1 MIRMMLSDA
10 QWDRIEP
17 LLPGKAGDP
26 GRSGTDNRLFLEA
39 VLWLVRT
46 GVPWRDLPE
55 AFGRWNTV
63 FRRFRRWA
71 GKGVFES
78 IFTALSGDPDFE
90 YALVDGTIVRVHQH
104 GAGAKGGTH
113 TQAIGRSRGGLT
125 TKIVALVDALGNLAR
140 FVLLPGQRNVSTIMR
155 QALVQFKLGGS
166 RLLWGGLIHTA
177 VGLAGGSGGFLTKRS
192 GLERKARSSVLWR
205 AAWTASTWP

>member
-17 LLPGKAGDP
+17 LLLGKAGDP

-71 GKGVFES
+71 CKGVFES

-90 YALVDGTIVRVHQH
+90 YALRV
-104 GAGAKGGTH
+104 ASPRNVT
-113 TQAIGRSRGGLT
+113 RGIWG
-125 TKIVALVDALGNLAR
+125 KWSGSACQ
-140 FVLLPGQRNVSTIMR
+140 LLPDCPAPLFDRDG
-155 QALVQFKLGGS
+155 
-166 RLLWGGLIHTA
+166 
-177 VGLAGGSGGFLTKRS
+177 
-192 GLERKARSSVLWR
+192 RSSVPTCRSEKHR
-205 AAWTASTWP
+205 AQGWTRPARRVAAKRLGLFRHEHGATVPQPSGRFQGTFW